1 MGKHSLA
8 LICIKDIKELTLERN
23 HIDENDVGKPR
34 QNTVPY
40 NNLKVLILEKNTVN
54 VWCVAKFSFLTKS
67 FEITR

>member
-8 LICIKDIKELTLERN
+8 LICTKDIKELTLERN

-40 NNLKVLILEKNTVN
+40 NNLKVLILEKP
-54 VWCVAKFSFLTKS
+54 L
-67 FEITR
+67 